1 MTKKTNSGH
10 WKEFA
15 DAKGIDAKYA
25 ENQDQADR
33 ELKDALV
40 TPRGDGIVDADDTSV
55 KNPNGEF
62 QHPAPMQGAAKGSAP
77 AKSMEPEGHQG
88 GNVQQW
94 KSWAK
99 DQ

>member
-1 MTKKTNSGH
+1 MTKKPNSGH

-25 ENQDQADR
+25 ENQEQADR
-33 ELKDALV
+33 ELKDAFV
-40 TPRGDGIVDADDTSV
+40 VPRGDWEPNDASM

-62 QHPAPMQGAAKGSAP
+62 QHPAPMQGVAKASARP
-77 AKSMEPEGHQG
+77 KPVEPEGRQG
-88 GNVQQW
+88 GNVEQW

-99 DQ
+99 DR

>member
-1 MTKKTNSGH
+1 MTKKLNSGH

-40 TPRGDGIVDADDTSV
+40 TPRVDGIAEPDDVSM

-62 QHPAPMQGAAKGSAP
+62 QHPAPMQGAAKTSAL
-77 AKSMEPEGHQG
+77 AKPGDPEGT
-88 GNVQQW
+88 
-94 KSWAK
+94 
-99 DQ
+99 

>member
-25 ENQDQADR
+25 ESQDQADR
-33 ELKDALV
+33 ELNDALV
-40 TPRGDGIVDADDTSV
+40 TPRGGSIAASDDASM

-62 QHPAPMQGAAKGSAP
+62 QNPAPMQGAGKASAP
-77 AKSMEPEGHQG
+77 PKPAEAEGHQG